1 MRGPSSSTG
10 RIAREGIDGQ
20 PEPEDLFGAA
30 QPGSS
35 FVQLE
40 MRDVEA
46 AEAALMEDL
55 SVPACAS
62 EPRGDGGLMVTED
75 PWGFASV

>member
-1 MRGPSSSTG
+1 
-10 RIAREGIDGQ
+10 
-20 PEPEDLFGAA
+20 
-30 QPGSS
+30 
-35 FVQLE
+35 